1 MAVKPYSAGPG
12 RISEDPVM
20 PAIRRLGRRVT
31 KPVRTLPPVLP
42 GLALTVAIAAAATTL
57 GHFMPIV
64 GGAVL
69 AILFGL
75 AGRLLFGL
83 PKTYAPGV
91 RIAGKRL
98 LQWGI
103 VLLGAGL
110 SLRQVW
116 TTGVHSL
123 VVLLGTL
130 IIGLPVMLTLGR
142 LLGVDRTLTRLISV
156 GTGICG
162 ASAIG
167 ALAPILEA
175 DEATIS
181 YAIATVFL
189 FNIAAVLLFPPLGH
203 LLGLSQQGF
212 GLWAGTAVND
222 TSSVVA
228 TGYSFGVAAGTTA
241 VIVKLSRTM
250 LIVPVSLFFA
260 AVTARE
266 RRAHAAPTGRPT
278 RVGAPIFILFFLG
291 AGALNTLGLLGSIG
305 PHVLPTVGQF
315 LIVTALAG
323 VGLSA
328 DVRAMA
334 RTGGRPVL
342 LGLLGWICLAVT
354 SLTLQK
360 ATGLI

>member
-1 MAVKPYSAGPG
+1 MFTKTYST
-12 RISEDPVM
+12 M
-20 PAIRRLGRRVT
+20 PAHFGTDESTLLMSGWGSRLIKRLG
-31 KPVRTLPPVLP
+31 PLPATLP
-42 GLALTVAIAAAATTL
+42 GLALTAAVATVATVL
-57 GHFMPIV
+57 GHLVPII

-69 AILFGL
+69 AILLGISI
-75 AGRLLFGL
+75 RLLTGL
-83 PKTYAPGV
+83 SRTYVPGV
-91 RIAGKRL
+91 RIAGKQL

-103 VLLGAGL
+103 VMLGAGL

-116 TTGVHSL
+116 TTGLHSL

-130 IIGLPVMLTLGR
+130 LIGLPIMLTLGR
-142 LLGVDRTLTRLISV
+142 LLRVERTLTRLISV

-181 YAIATVFL
+181 YAVTTVFL

-241 VIVKLSRTM
+241 VIVKLTRTT
-250 LIVPVSLFFA
+250 LIVPVSLLFA
-260 AVTARE
+260 ALAARE
-266 RRAHAAPTGRPT
+266 RRVQAAPTARPA
-278 RVGAPIFILFFLG
+278 RVGVPIFILCFLG
-291 AGALNTLGLLGSIG
+291 AGALNTLGLLGAGG
-305 PHVLPTVGQF
+305 PHVLTTIGQF

-323 VGLSA
+323 IGLSA
-328 DVRAMA
+328 DLRAMA

-342 LGLLGWICLAVT
+342 LGLLGWMCLAAV
-354 SLTLQK
+354 SLMLQRL
-360 ATGLI
+360 TGLI

>member
-1 MAVKPYSAGPG
+1 VAIKHYAAIPMRGGEEPMAATARRYGS
-12 RISEDPVM
+12 RL
-20 PAIRRLGRRVT
+20 IRRLSA
-31 KPVRTLPPVLP
+31 LPPILP
-42 GLALTVAIAAAATTL
+42 GLALTIAIAIVATIL
-57 GHFMPIV
+57 GRFLPIV

-69 AILFGL
+69 AILLGISI
-75 AGRLLFGL
+75 RLLIGL
-83 PKTYAPGV
+83 PKTYVPGV
-91 RIAGKRL
+91 RFAGKRL
-98 LQWGI
+98 LQWAI

-130 IIGLPVMLTLGR
+130 LIGLPVMLLLGR

-175 DEATIS
+175 DEAAIS

-189 FNIAAVLLFPPLGH
+189 FNITAVLLFPPLGH

-228 TGYSFGVAAGTTA
+228 TGYSFGAAAGTTA
-241 VIVKLSRTM
+241 VIVKLSRTV
-250 LIVPVSLFFA
+250 LIVPVSLLFA
-260 AVTARE
+260 AVVARE
-266 RRAHAAPTGRPT
+266 QRAHAAPTARPA
-278 RVGAPIFILFFLG
+278 RVGVPLFILFFLG
-291 AGALNTLGLLGSIG
+291 TGALNTLGLLGSIG
-305 PHVLPTVGQF
+305 PRVLPSVGQF

-328 DVRAMA
+328 DARTMA
-334 RTGGRPVL
+334 RSGARPVL

-354 SLTLQK
+354 SLALQR
-360 ATGLI
+360 AGGLI